1 MVFSGNSVLW
11 QQWLFLQFPAPRPST
26 HSIFDNSDRSPANL
40 RVYPS
45 LHWNG
50 VRTSSFAS
58 KSVSAQEF
66 GDVVVCKV
74 DVEMVIG
81 SGVVGVV
88 LVAGVTTFSTH

>member
-1 MVFSGNSVLW
+1 M
-11 QQWLFLQFPAPRPST
+11 
-26 HSIFDNSDRSPANL
+26 
-40 RVYPS
+40 
-45 LHWNG
+45 
-50 VRTSSFAS
+50 RTSSFAS